1 VTTGASPNPSNPLL
15 DSADMQVTL
24 YLDTDQDLYHTSYV
38 HAAVFGLAERGDVE
52 LDLRA
57 PTVNTW
63 RKSDPGSACVSLNV
77 RAHDGTVLPL
87 AIDLLDRS
95 DVFDDRALAQVAIYF
110 KRGYHLPDVARLSPA
125 LRDKVLPFGM
135 NFVCANAS
143 SGRAVSAQIARRI
156 ALKLVGRAPRGPTV
170 KSLLRK
176 LYDYWRYRR
185 ESDYTAAPDIPKTP
199 AVLFQT
205 RIWEDHEAHGDDPN
219 AINEERVLLVR
230 ALKRG
235 LNERFRGGLVPTP
248 LALRRHPELVTER
261 PVSPAAFAGFQ
272 RSLLVGVY
280 SRGLHHSTAWKLGEY
295 FAGSMCV
302 VAEPPRNQLPVPLT
316 AGVEYLPFGSP
327 DQCLEAC
334 ESILGNRDLQRAM
347 RSAAYEYYQ
356 REVSPEA
363 HLRSCLARAI
373 ARHESAPAVLS
384 PMP

>member
-1 VTTGASPNPSNPLL
+1 
-15 DSADMQVTL
+15 MQVTL

-77 RAHDGTVLPL
+77 RAADGTVVPL

-95 DVFDDRALAQVAIYF
+95 DVFDERALAQVAVYF
-110 KRGYHLPDVARLSPA
+110 KRGYHPPDIAKLSPN
-125 LRDKVLPFGM
+125 LRAKVLPFGM

-143 SGRAVSAQIARRI
+143 SARAVSAQIARRI
-156 ALKLVGRAPRGPTV
+156 AVKLARRTAGGPTV
-170 KSLLRK
+170 KALMRK
-176 LYDYWRYRR
+176 LYDYWSYRR
-185 ESDYTAAPDIPKTP
+185 ESDYLAAPEIAKTP

-219 AINEERVLLVR
+219 AINEERVSLVR
-230 ALKRG
+230 ALKQV
-235 LNERFRGGLVPTP
+235 LNDRFRGGLVPTP

-280 SRGLHHSTAWKLGEY
+280 TRGLHYSTAWKLGEY

-316 AGVEYLPFGSP
+316 AGVEYLPFDSP
-327 DQCLEAC
+327 DECVAAC
-334 ESILGNRDLQRAM
+334 ESILGDRDLQRAL
-347 RSAAYEYYQ
+347 RVAAYEYYQ

-373 ARHESAPAVLS
+373 AHHESTPAILS
-384 PMP
+384 LTS